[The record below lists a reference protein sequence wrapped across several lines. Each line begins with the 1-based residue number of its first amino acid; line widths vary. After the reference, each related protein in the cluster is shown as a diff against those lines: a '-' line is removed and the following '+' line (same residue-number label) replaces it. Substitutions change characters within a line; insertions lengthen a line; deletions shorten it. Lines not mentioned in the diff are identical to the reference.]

1 MRARGKQEINRESY
15 MKDGQIR
22 RGADR
27 GRCVPPYLFFVC
39 VGEKETYTE
48 SRGQLEG
55 ARDQR
60 EGLSEQERARERY

>member
-1 MRARGKQEINRESY
+1 MS
-15 MKDGQIR
+15 
-22 RGADR
+22 
-27 GRCVPPYLFFVC
+27 PPYLFFVC